1 MSSVEDNRKS
11 GRLFWFQRRKQMT
24 TMMRRKKKT
33 IPELSPAIDGMENL
47 EIELFIFNTLL

>member
-11 GRLFWFQRRKQMT
+11 GRQFWFQRRKQMT

-33 IPELSPAIDGMENL
+33 IPELSPAIDGMEKLGNR
-47 EIELFIFNTLL
+47 IIYF